1 MRFATNRFDKRH
13 AEFGRLMTGRHREG
27 VPRRHRE
34 GMPRRHREGMPRRH
48 REGKAPPAPY
58 PINKQQI
65 K

>member
-34 GMPRRHREGMPRRH
+34 GMPRRHREG
-48 REGKAPPAPY
+48 KAPPAPY